1 MTDVQKQITLLTK
14 QNEGMETSF
23 THKGVQFT
31 KLIIENGDDPEVML
45 ALLKEYNAY
54 LKNIS
59 KTNRPPPPPKPQP
72 VKLVVEADTKIDVPM
87 DFSNEDELTKEE
99 KITFPTICNMEDAKR
114 AFFSKEYDTFFDI
127 ISGHPLKFYKATY
140 KWSDDNDGKPEFIAR
155 NLLRGFV
162 QGLEPYK
169 KYFMVCFRCI
179 LIDASTKRYAYPSY
193 WIVNTDINITT
204 ILGSLYD
211 DYKFMSVDEVDV
223 KTMLDEMKKSEDE
236 NDTTLIGETYLH

>member
-1 MTDVQKQITLLTK
+1 MTDVRKHIILLTN

-23 THKGVQFT
+23 THKGIQFT
-31 KLIIENGDDPEVML
+31 KLIIENVDPETTLML
-45 ALLKEYNAY
+45 LTDYNTY

-59 KTNRPPPPPKPQP
+59 KTNRPPQQPTEPKIKTI
-72 VKLVVEADTKIDVPM
+72 VHTNKETTDPM

-114 AFFSKEYDTFFDI
+114 AFFSKEYDAFVNI
-127 ISGHPLKFYKATY
+127 IQGSPLKFYKATY

-169 KYFMVCFRCI
+169 KYFMICFRCV
-179 LIDASTKRYAYPSY
+179 LIDAHTKRYAYPSY
-193 WIVNTDINITT
+193 WIVNTDANMND
-204 ILGSLYD
+204 ILGSSYD
-211 DYKFMSVDEVDV
+211 DYKFMSVEENDV
-223 KTMLDEMKKSEDE
+223 KNMLDDMKKSEDE
-236 NDTTLIGETYLH
+236 DENVIGETYLH

>member
-31 KLIIENGDDPEVML
+31 KLSIENGDEPEVML
-45 ALLKEYNAY
+45 TLLTEYNIY

-59 KTNRPPPPPKPQP
+59 KTNRPPPPPKPQS
-72 VKLVVEADTKIDVPM
+72 VKTVVEPDIKTTKPI

-114 AFFSKEYDTFFDI
+114 AFFSKEYDTFFNI

-155 NLLRGFV
+155 NVLRGFV

-211 DYKFMSVDEVDV
+211 DYKFTSVDEVDV

-236 NDTTLIGETYLH
+236 NLIGETYLH

>member
-1 MTDVQKQITLLTK
+1 MLSL
-14 QNEGMETSF
+14 
-23 THKGVQFT
+23 
-31 KLIIENGDDPEVML
+31 NG
-45 ALLKEYNAY
+45 Y

-59 KTNRPPPPPKPQP
+59 KTNRPPPKPQS
-72 VKLVVEADTKIDVPM
+72 VKTVVEADTKITNPIDL
-87 DFSNEDELTKEE
+87 SNEDELTKEE

-114 AFFSKEYDTFFDI
+114 AFFSKEYDEFVNI
-127 ISGHPLKFYKATY
+127 ISGQPLKFYKATY

-211 DYKFMSVDEVDV
+211 DYKFTSVDEVDV
-223 KTMLDEMKKSEDE
+223 KTMLDEMKKSEVE
-236 NDTTLIGETYLH
+236 NLIGETYLHSVSLITKYKIFFFHNLLYFIMSNRTTCYFYIIKYVYSTIGFNIEYT